1 VLYEIIKQPL
11 LQVLRAP
18 EDPPQP
24 PRGSADSVQI
34 FKASPRFLTLKLVV
48 HFASMA
54 TALGFELLL
63 WALSPDS
70 SVAMALGITSAAF
83 IAGTFA
89 LTLLRYFLIRLEY
102 DMRFYVLTDRS
113 LRIRRGAMTIEESTY
128 TFANVQNLTLRQ
140 GPLERLFGL
149 AHLHIDTAGGRP
161 MAKAAP
167 AADVMDHRGRV
178 DGIDGANARALRDQ
192 ILKWVTRHRDSG
204 LGDADDSRSLS
215 QAPSRNE
222 ERRAALLRAVV
233 SELRQLNGD
242 IEHKRQETGPS

>member
-1 VLYEIIKQPL
+1 MLYEIIKGPL

-18 EDPPQP
+18 HEPPQP

-63 WALSPDS
+63 WAFSPDS
-70 SVAMALGITSAAF
+70 TVAMALGITSAAF
-83 IAGTFA
+83 IVGTFI

-113 LRIRRGAMTIEESTY
+113 LRIRRGAMAIEESTY

-161 MAKAAP
+161 MAKAA
-167 AADVMDHRGRV
+167 ATDVMDHRGRV
-178 DGIDGANARALRDQ
+178 DGIDGAGARALRDQ
-192 ILKWVTRHRDSG
+192 ILRWVTRHRDSG
-204 LGDADDSRSLS
+204 LGDTDEAKSLS
-215 QAPSRNE
+215 RGPSRHE
-222 ERRAALLRAVV
+222 ERRTELLQAVV
-233 SELRQLNGD
+233 AELRQINAD
-242 IEHKRQETGPS
+242 IDRKRQKTDPF